1 MSDSLCKLL
10 LLSQVAL
17 TGDHDALRLR
27 GTCAVEGFCPV
38 SDRCGTEADVLQETH
53 DTHSVICG
61 AVTVSDEELVAEIK
75 RKVKLPEG
83 SSRADFLNIGMEKVN
98 KIVPILLKKRRA
110 DIYGIVAVLNGK
122 TIEEIGKQSF
132 LATASQIREIFKD
145 RDLIDFFKSCVDA
158 EKSE

>member
-1 MSDSLCKLL
+1 MKISEFSTDK
-10 LLSQVAL
+10 AL
-17 TGDHDALRLR
+17 D
-27 GTCAVEGFCPV
+27 VFCELVPYI
-38 SDRCGTEADVLQETH
+38 DRILV
-53 DTHSVICG
+53 
-61 AVTVSDEELVAEIK
+61 DEELVAEIK

-110 DIYGIVAVLNGK
+110 DVYGIVAVLNGK

>member
-1 MSDSLCKLL
+1 MKISEFSTDK
-10 LLSQVAL
+10 AL
-17 TGDHDALRLR
+17 D
-27 GTCAVEGFCPV
+27 VFCELVPYI
-38 SDRCGTEADVLQETH
+38 DRILV
-53 DTHSVICG
+53 
-61 AVTVSDEELVAEIK
+61 DEELVAEIK

-132 LATASQIREIFKD
+132 IATASQIKEIFKD

>member
-1 MSDSLCKLL
+1 MKISEFSTDK
-10 LLSQVAL
+10 AL
-17 TGDHDALRLR
+17 D
-27 GTCAVEGFCPV
+27 VFCELVPYI
-38 SDRCGTEADVLQETH
+38 DRILV
-53 DTHSVICG
+53 
-61 AVTVSDEELVAEIK
+61 DEELVAEIK

-83 SSRADFLNIGMEKVN
+83 SSRADFLNIGMEKAN

-132 LATASQIREIFKD
+132 LATASQIKEIFKD